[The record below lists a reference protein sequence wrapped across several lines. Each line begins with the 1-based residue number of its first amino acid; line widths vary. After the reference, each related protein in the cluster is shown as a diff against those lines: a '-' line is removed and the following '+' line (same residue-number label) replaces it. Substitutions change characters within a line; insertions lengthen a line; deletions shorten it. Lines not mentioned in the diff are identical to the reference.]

1 MSSTG
6 TVESEDLRDTVGP
19 AAGSWRTAASSADA
33 AVANSEAPA
42 PWPLAI
48 LKSSQL
54 DASRLDEQLIAMLRE
69 QLNRV
74 FALMPQGMLAEREP
88 ELQALLLLMVFGL
101 SVGRGSATPGSVLMN
116 LRYRDERPG
125 LGSVQRAAFGFGYVL
140 LPYLWSR
147 ALQAASHT
155 SWADREGAPSAG
167 RMIWKGMRW
176 AEGAYRV
183 CEAANYFEFLR
194 SGLYRSL
201 LERLLR
207 ARLVYRQPIMTRII
221 SFEYLNQQLVWA
233 EMSELMLF
241 LLPLLSTI
249 NLRRWVPRPLTLLP
263 HTAAAQPPSRP
274 SLAATQHTDAHT
286 SPQSAGASA
295 AGAVHSVSNTAAAG
309 SVQST
314 SDIGRGDS
322 GEHPSSPCPLCG
334 STQLNV
340 PFVALP
346 CLHVFCYYCLRA
358 SCLAEP
364 ASYCC
369 PLDGVRVV
377 AMKRWK
383 AGRRGVQV

>member
-6 TVESEDLRDTVGP
+6 TVESEDLRGTVGP
-19 AAGSWRTAASSADA
+19 AAGSWRTAATSADA
-33 AVANSEAPA
+33 AVANSDAPA

-88 ELQALLLLMVFGL
+88 ELQALLVLMVFGL
-101 SVGRGSATPGSVLMN
+101 SVGRGFATPGSVLMN
-116 LRYRDERPG
+116 LRYRDERAGHRNDSTAKGNAGPG
-125 LGSVQRAAFGFGYVL
+125 LGSVQRAAFGFGCVL

-147 ALQAASHT
+147 ALQAASQT
-155 SWADREGAPSAG
+155 SWADREGAASAG

-194 SGLYRSL
+194 SGLYRSV

-241 LLPLLSTI
+241 LLPLLSAI
-249 NLRRWVPRPLTLLP
+249 NLRHP
-263 HTAAAQPPSRP
+263 
-274 SLAATQHTDAHT
+274 HT
-286 SPQSAGASA
+286 SPQSTDPRTSPRSAGASA
-295 AGAVHSVSNTAAAG
+295 AGAVHSVGNAAAG
-309 SVQST
+309 GVQDT
-314 SDIGRGDS
+314 RYIGGGGDV

-334 STQLNV
+334 STELNV

-369 PLDGVRVV
+369 PRDGVRVV

-383 AGRRGVQV
+383 GGRRGVQVQTH